1 MARIPRGLI
10 IDQSRVGIYHCV
22 QRCVRRA
29 MLCGRDAASGKD
41 YEHRKAWIRSRLEF
55 LAGQFGI
62 DVLGYSVLSNH
73 FHVVLRNRPDIVRGW
88 SDDEVARRWWNLFPM
103 RKDGD
108 RPAEPEE
115 HELARLKADPDVLA
129 ELRRRLASISWLM
142 RCLAEPIARR
152 ANREDGCTGRFFE
165 GRYKCQRLLDESAV
179 LACSVYVDLNP
190 VRAGVAQTP
199 EESQFTSVHDRV
211 EGRKAERARQGEE
224 TRQTRQRLPEQ
235 VRRQA
240 RRQPAE
246 PVCAEKAPDA
256 WLSPVELDPRCDETL
271 EKQPSARA
279 SNRGFLPLGLDA
291 YLELVDWTG
300 RQARADS
307 CPPAADSG
315 AAARIGRAV
324 GGDGDAF
331 RADVPPRGGPD
342 GESFPRGRPARLPL
356 ARRRAQQPQDLRLSR
371 HS

>member
-211 EGRKAERARQGEE
+211 EGRKAERARETRQ
-224 TRQTRQRLPEQ
+224 TRQTRQRLAKQARRQ
-235 VRRQA
+235 VRRQ
-240 RRQPAE
+240 RAE
-246 PVCAEKAPDA
+246 AVCAEKAPDA

-300 RQARADS
+300 RQARADK
-307 CPPAADSG
+307 PGRIPAHLRPILERLRVSEELWVETVTRFGRMFHRAAGRTESLSQE
-315 AAARIGRAV
+315 AAR
-324 GGDGDAF
+324 
-331 RADVPPRGGPD
+331 RGC
-342 GESFPRGRPARLPL
+342 RWL
-356 ARRRAQQPQDLRLSR
+356 AGVRNSR
-371 HS
+371 KIFA